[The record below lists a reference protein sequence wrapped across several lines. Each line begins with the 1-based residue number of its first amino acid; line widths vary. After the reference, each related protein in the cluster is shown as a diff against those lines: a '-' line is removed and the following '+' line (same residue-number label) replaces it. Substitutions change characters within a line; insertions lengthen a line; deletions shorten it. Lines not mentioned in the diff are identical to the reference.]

1 MNTRIFGLSV
11 SALVALA
18 VALAAGWFL
27 LGALGAGTVAV
38 LVLALYYAI
47 PAASF
52 NFLFGSLGVF
62 SLAQAVFVA
71 VGAYTDVYLYNVYG
85 VSPWL
90 SLLIAPVFAGIIALP
105 IALASVRAGTGAVLT
120 ALITLIISEAIPP
133 ILIAIKPLGGAIG
146 LYVKT
151 KANPS
156 FWDMQFGSGVSFARM
171 FLVLNVLIIV
181 FMMWWNRSR
190 FGFFVRAIRD
200 SPDASAAVGI
210 PTARMRILTFVIAA
224 ALAAPAG
231 VVFAQYSLET
241 TADLF
246 LGGTALFEVIVI
258 ALVGG
263 AARAWG
269 SVVGAVVI
277 VYVANAMSNAANGA
291 PGIGP
296 LTFAAVFVVIA
307 VAMPRGL
314 SGTWALLADRRR
326 RAAGGTLASPPAP
339 AAEPEARPVDDH
351 AHRATEHDVASG

>member
-1 MNTRIFGLSV
+1 MNTRIFGTSA
-11 SALVALA
+11 SALLALA
-18 VALAAGWFL
+18 LLLVAGWFL

-71 VGAYTDVYLYNVYG
+71 VGAYTDVYLFNVYG

-90 SLLIAPVFAGIIALP
+90 SLLIAPVVAGIIALP

-156 FWDMQFGSGVSFARM
+156 FWDMQFGSVTSYARI
-171 FLVLNVLIIV
+171 FLVLNILVIL
-181 FMMWWNRSR
+181 FMMWWGRSR
-190 FGFFVRAIRD
+190 FGFFARAIRD

-224 ALAAPAG
+224 AIAAPAG
-231 VVFAQYSLET
+231 VVFAQYNLET

-246 LGGTALFEVIVI
+246 LGGTALFEVIVV

-269 SVVGAVVI
+269 SMVGGVVI
-277 VYVANAMSNAANGA
+277 VYVSNAMSSAANGT

-314 SGTWALLADRRR
+314 SGTWALLVDRRR
-326 RAAGGTLASPPAP
+326 KAAGGTLASPLAQPGTRDPAGRRSRPP
-339 AAEPEARPVDDH
+339 AA
-351 AHRATEHDVASG
+351 EHDVARG